1 MATEELRAD
10 LADADAEQIE
20 KLEAE
25 RQARAAKKAADLG
38 VPGNTTLALYVLDL
52 EYRLKQIERAL
63 EQLQAR

>member
-10 LADADAEQIE
+10 LADADAEKIE